1 MPHTELSTTG
11 GGQGHLII
19 RELEGLEKKA
29 IFRSK
34 IPVCR
39 MAPPDTWSNP
49 RPKL

>member
-1 MPHTELSTTG
+1 MPHNELSTTG

-34 IPVCR
+34 IPVS
-39 MAPPDTWSNP
+39 SNGSS
-49 RPKL
+49 RYMV